1 MLGDRLKELRLN
13 NGLKQSDLLKKFNLS
28 SARYSQYENDKRVPD
43 YELLIKF
50 ADFYNVSIDY
60 LLGRTNVIKPEN
72 IDENDL
78 LAKLNTAD
86 SETKASVE
94 QFLNYLLYEK
104 ERKNKEK
111 EDNSTKKI
119 TANDIAIYKFL
130 SPSVHEWIRKHY
142 LELFSRDEEDD

>member
-1 MLGDRLKELRLN
+1 MNNMKKIRESLQLTQVKVANDLK
-13 NGLKQSDLLKKFNLS
+13 LS
-28 SARYSQYENDKRVPD
+28 RQVYNFYENGKRNPD
-43 YELLIKF
+43 MQTLIKI
-50 ADFYNVSIDY
+50 ADYYGVSIDY

-104 ERKNKEK
+104 ERKHKEK
-111 EDNSTKKI
+111 NDNNVKKN
-119 TANDIAIYKFL
+119 TDNEIAI
-130 SPSVHEWIRKHY
+130 
-142 LELFSRDEEDD
+142 

>member
-1 MLGDRLKELRLN
+1 MLSKRLKELRMN
-13 NGLKQSDLLKKFNLS
+13 NSLKQSDLAKLLS
-28 SARYSQYENDKRVPD
+28 ISTSRYGQYETGRRSPD
-43 YELLIKF
+43 YKLLIQI
-50 ADFYNVSIDY
+50 ANFYNVSIDY

-111 EDNSTKKI
+111 NDNNAKKN
-119 TANDIAIYKFL
+119 TDNEIAI
-130 SPSVHEWIRKHY
+130 
-142 LELFSRDEEDD
+142 

>member
-111 EDNSTKKI
+111 NDNNIKKN
-119 TANDIAIYKFL
+119 TDKEIAI
-130 SPSVHEWIRKHY
+130 
-142 LELFSRDEEDD
+142 

>member
-104 ERKNKEK
+104 ERKNKGK
-111 EDNSTKKI
+111 NDNNAKKN
-119 TANDIAIYKFL
+119 TDNEIAI
-130 SPSVHEWIRKHY
+130 
-142 LELFSRDEEDD
+142 

>member
-13 NGLKQSDLLKKFNLS
+13 NGLKQSDLLKKFKLS

-111 EDNSTKKI
+111 EDNSTKKN
-119 TANDIAIYKFL
+119 TDNEIAI
-130 SPSVHEWIRKHY
+130 
-142 LELFSRDEEDD
+142 

>member
-1 MLGDRLKELRLN
+1 MLSKRLKELRMN
-13 NGLKQSDLLKKFNLS
+13 NGLKQSDLAKLLS
-28 SARYSQYENDKRVPD
+28 ISTSRYGQYETGRRSPD
-43 YELLIKF
+43 YKLLIQI
-50 ADFYNVSIDY
+50 ANFYNVSIDY

-104 ERKNKEK
+104 ERKHKEK
-111 EDNSTKKI
+111 NDNNTKKN
-119 TANDIAIYKFL
+119 TDNEIAI
-130 SPSVHEWIRKHY
+130 
-142 LELFSRDEEDD
+142 

>member
-13 NGLKQSDLLKKFNLS
+13 NVLKQSDLLKKFNLS

-111 EDNSTKKI
+111 EDNSTKKN
-119 TANDIAIYKFL
+119 TDNEIAI
-130 SPSVHEWIRKHY
+130 
-142 LELFSRDEEDD
+142 

>member
-60 LLGRTNVIKPEN
+60 LLGRTNVIKPEK

-111 EDNSTKKI
+111 EDNSTKKN
-119 TANDIAIYKFL
+119 TDNEIAI
-130 SPSVHEWIRKHY
+130 
-142 LELFSRDEEDD
+142 

>member
-1 MLGDRLKELRLN
+1 MLSKRLKELRMN
-13 NGLKQSDLLKKFNLS
+13 NGLKQSDLAKLLS
-28 SARYSQYENDKRVPD
+28 ISTSRYGQYETGRRSPD
-43 YELLIKF
+43 YKLLIQI
-50 ADFYNVSIDY
+50 ANFYNVSIDY

-104 ERKNKEK
+104 ERKHKEK
-111 EDNSTKKI
+111 EDNNIKKN
-119 TANDIAIYKFL
+119 TDNEIAI
-130 SPSVHEWIRKHY
+130 
-142 LELFSRDEEDD
+142 

>member
-78 LAKLNTAD
+78 LAKINTAD

-111 EDNSTKKI
+111 NDNNAKKN
-119 TANDIAIYKFL
+119 TDNEIAI
-130 SPSVHEWIRKHY
+130 
-142 LELFSRDEEDD
+142 

>member
-1 MLGDRLKELRLN
+1 MNNMKKIRESLQLTQVKVANDLK
-13 NGLKQSDLLKKFNLS
+13 LS
-28 SARYSQYENDKRVPD
+28 RQVYNFYENGKRNPD
-43 YELLIKF
+43 MQTLIKI
-50 ADFYNVSIDY
+50 ADYYGVSIDY

-78 LAKLNTAD
+78 LSKINTAD

-111 EDNSTKKI
+111 NDNNAKKN
-119 TANDIAIYKFL
+119 TDNEIAI
-130 SPSVHEWIRKHY
+130 
-142 LELFSRDEEDD
+142 

>member
-1 MLGDRLKELRLN
+1 MN
-13 NGLKQSDLLKKFNLS
+13 NGLKQSDLAKLLS
-28 SARYSQYENDKRVPD
+28 ISTSSYGQYETGRRSPD
-43 YELLIKF
+43 YKLLIQI
-50 ADFYNVSIDY
+50 ANFYNVSIDY

-104 ERKNKEK
+104 ERKHKEK
-111 EDNSTKKI
+111 NDNNAKKN
-119 TANDIAIYKFL
+119 TDNKIAI
-130 SPSVHEWIRKHY
+130 
-142 LELFSRDEEDD
+142 

>member
-1 MLGDRLKELRLN
+1 MNNMKKIRESLQLTQVKVANDLK
-13 NGLKQSDLLKKFNLS
+13 LS
-28 SARYSQYENDKRVPD
+28 RQVYNFYENGKRNPD
-43 YELLIKF
+43 MQTLIKI
-50 ADFYNVSIDY
+50 ADYYGVSIDY

-111 EDNSTKKI
+111 EDNNIKKN
-119 TANDIAIYKFL
+119 TDNEIAI
-130 SPSVHEWIRKHY
+130 
-142 LELFSRDEEDD
+142 

>member
-1 MLGDRLKELRLN
+1 MNNMKKIRESLQLTQVKVANDLK
-13 NGLKQSDLLKKFNLS
+13 LS
-28 SARYSQYENDKRVPD
+28 RQVYNFYENGKRNPD
-43 YELLIKF
+43 MQTLIKI
-50 ADFYNVSIDY
+50 ADYYGVSIDY

-111 EDNSTKKI
+111 EDNSTKKN
-119 TANDIAIYKFL
+119 TDNEIAI
-130 SPSVHEWIRKHY
+130 
-142 LELFSRDEEDD
+142 

>member
-78 LAKLNTAD
+78 LSKINTAD

-111 EDNSTKKI
+111 
-119 TANDIAIYKFL
+119 
-130 SPSVHEWIRKHY
+130 RG
-142 LELFSRDEEDD
+142 

>member
-78 LAKLNTAD
+78 LSKINTAD

-111 EDNSTKKI
+111 EDNNIKKN
-119 TANDIAIYKFL
+119 TDNEIAI
-130 SPSVHEWIRKHY
+130 
-142 LELFSRDEEDD
+142 

>member
-78 LAKLNTAD
+78 LSKINTAD

-111 EDNSTKKI
+111 EDNSTKKN
-119 TANDIAIYKFL
+119 TDNEIAI
-130 SPSVHEWIRKHY
+130 
-142 LELFSRDEEDD
+142 

>member
-1 MLGDRLKELRLN
+1 MNNMKKIRELLQLTQVKVANDLK
-13 NGLKQSDLLKKFNLS
+13 LS
-28 SARYSQYENDKRVPD
+28 RQVYNFYENGKRNPD
-43 YELLIKF
+43 MQTLIKI
-50 ADFYNVSIDY
+50 ADYYGVSIDY

-111 EDNSTKKI
+111 EDNSTKKN
-119 TANDIAIYKFL
+119 TDNEIAI
-130 SPSVHEWIRKHY
+130 
-142 LELFSRDEEDD
+142 